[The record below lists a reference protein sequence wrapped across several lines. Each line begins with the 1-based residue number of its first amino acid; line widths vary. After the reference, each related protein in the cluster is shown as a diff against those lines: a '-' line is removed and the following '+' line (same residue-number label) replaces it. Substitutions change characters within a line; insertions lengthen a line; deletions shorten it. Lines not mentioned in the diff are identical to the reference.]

1 MTNKEKLT
9 KAINGMGYELGCYRN
24 AIESLAPNQL
34 KKILEGVKYGNTDI
48 KVSMKR
54 TPHIVEISY
63 VDNEIDFNIMTLSD
77 YENQYGRKFEE

>member
-1 MTNKEKLT
+1 MTNKEKLI
-9 KAINGMGYELGCYRN
+9 KAINGMGYELGCYHH

-34 KKILEGVKYGNTDI
+34 KKILEGVKYGSVDI

-54 TPHIVEISY
+54 KPHIVEISY